1 MKKEIDSDTSDKILG
16 SQISSLR
23 KDEIPPDTEIKS
35 QIITNNLSELGQVNR
50 ISKIGQKFL
59 KIPQQNQI
67 QIYVMILSIVK
78 IMQKVFQQFYL

>member
-59 KIPQQNQI
+59 KIPQQN
-67 QIYVMILSIVK
+67 
-78 IMQKVFQQFYL
+78 